1 MKSNF
6 GTKLSLFIFLILSL
20 IYLPM
25 PGFEDNS
32 KKSLEFSIHDAPQD
46 IGFFSSIQE
55 SRNLDRPFPS
65 IITREDNPLSNERID
80 LGRLLFFDPILSGD
94 NDVSCAH
101 CHHPDLGFSD
111 NRGQSMGRGGIGV
124 GPERSDGTVLR
135 RGSPTIWNVAFNH
148 RQFWDGRA
156 IDLED
161 QARDPIQDISE
172 MAQDPDQLVKELNAI
187 SEYRRLFAKAFPNDE
202 DPISFNNV
210 TYSISSFERTIISNN
225 SRFDEY
231 ARGKRK
237 ALSENERK
245 GLNLFR
251 SLKTRCF
258 ECHNIPT
265 FANRD
270 FKIIGVPDIE
280 GQPKDFGRGEV
291 EGDNY
296 NNAFKVPT
304 LRNIALTAP
313 YMHNGIFK
321 NLDEVID
328 FYSMGGGSSQG
339 NHIENIDDKIRS
351 FTLTPT
357 ERSNLI
363 SFLHALTDESEK
375 PVIPLSVPSGF
386 EVVKTLKNQSPEIIA
401 FSDKA
406 KIRPKSNFNKI
417 GNIITVN
424 EGQYIQD
431 AIDLSEPGDTVLVYP
446 GEYHE
451 TLTVDVSNLT
461 LLGIEEDGL
470 RPILDGL
477 HILSDGMVGSGSNVE
492 IRRFAVRNF
501 TSNGLMLNGGKNVIF
516 RDLYVFDTGLYG
528 VYPIE
533 CVGVTVER
541 CEVTKTR
548 DAGIYVGQ
556 SRDIIVRDN
565 IVHRNVA
572 GIEIENSV
580 NALVEKNQAY
590 NNTAG
595 ILVFLLPNNPSK
607 VSINCKVINNEIYDN
622 NHENFGDEGAI
633 VSLVPSGT
641 GLLIMAADEVE
652 IAGNK
657 ISGNKTTGIGLVSLD
672 IVFGPDATY
681 DVDPVPDRNWIH
693 DNIMVNNGFDPDKS
707 VLELGLDG
715 VDLLWDLSGFEN
727 RWDQQANSKLP
738 PFLPGTSWPEIARR
752 ANWRLWKFL
761 SSI

>member
-1 MKSNF
+1 
-6 GTKLSLFIFLILSL
+6 
-20 IYLPM
+20 
-25 PGFEDNS
+25 
-32 KKSLEFSIHDAPQD
+32 
-46 IGFFSSIQE
+46 
-55 SRNLDRPFPS
+55 
-65 IITREDNPLSNERID
+65 
-80 LGRLLFFDPILSGD
+80 
-94 NDVSCAH
+94 
-101 CHHPDLGFSD
+101 
-111 NRGQSMGRGGIGV
+111 
-124 GPERSDGTVLR
+124 
-135 RGSPTIWNVAFNH
+135 
-148 RQFWDGRA
+148 
-156 IDLED
+156 
-161 QARDPIQDISE
+161 
-172 MAQDPDQLVKELNAI
+172 
-187 SEYRRLFAKAFPNDE
+187 
-202 DPISFNNV
+202 
-210 TYSISSFERTIISNN
+210 
-225 SRFDEY
+225 
-231 ARGKRK
+231 
-237 ALSENERK
+237 
-245 GLNLFR
+245 
-251 SLKTRCF
+251 
-258 ECHNIPT
+258 
-265 FANRD
+265 
-270 FKIIGVPDIE
+270 
-280 GQPKDFGRGEV
+280 
-291 EGDNY
+291 
-296 NNAFKVPT
+296 
-304 LRNIALTAP
+304 
-313 YMHNGIFK
+313 
-321 NLDEVID
+321 
-328 FYSMGGGSSQG
+328 
-339 NHIENIDDKIRS
+339 
-351 FTLTPT
+351 
-357 ERSNLI
+357 
-363 SFLHALTDESEK
+363 
-375 PVIPLSVPSGF
+375 
-386 EVVKTLKNQSPEIIA
+386 
-401 FSDKA
+401 
-406 KIRPKSNFNKI
+406 
-417 GNIITVN
+417 
-424 EGQYIQD
+424 
-431 AIDLSEPGDTVLVYP
+431 
-446 GEYHE
+446 
-451 TLTVDVSNLT
+451 
-461 LLGIEEDGL
+461 
-470 RPILDGL
+470 
-477 HILSDGMVGSGSNVE
+477 MVGSGSNVE